1 LNAWGVQVG
10 QSAPEKW
17 AKLTQETLAS
27 GNRQIEEIRLDD
39 RMFSMTLTPI
49 AEEGYVNVYGI
60 DITERKRAE
69 DERER
74 LLKELGRIC

>member
-1 LNAWGVQVG
+1 MFSL
-10 QSAPEKW
+10 
-17 AKLTQETLAS
+17 TLA
-27 GNRQIEEIRLDD
+27 
-39 RMFSMTLTPI
+39 PI